1 MLLFYFFT
9 CFIFFIF
16 LAVTRLSLTQWS
28 SKIKMIMRL
37 ACVSKMVL
45 NLLKEY
51 IEKQENALIWITYSV
66 VTNLCAEEEH
76 PP

>member
-1 MLLFYFFT
+1 
-9 CFIFFIF
+9 
-16 LAVTRLSLTQWS
+16 
-28 SKIKMIMRL
+28 MRL

>member
-1 MLLFYFFT
+1 
-9 CFIFFIF
+9 
-16 LAVTRLSLTQWS
+16 
-28 SKIKMIMRL
+28 
-37 ACVSKMVL
+37 MVL